1 MPAALT
7 TPSHQHDR
15 LGRLIGLAVFFA
27 GVGLL
32 AWVFVRA
39 NDLFNAPPP
48 AVPNPPAPPPPAGAG
63 ASAAPSPFVPIAASF
78 ATLLRQLLLL
88 LLMSVA
94 GSLMASK
101 GVQMFF
107 AARPLP
113 GDSSGPASAP
123 PAVAMPKSGNATSS
137 GTTKTPAA

>member
-1 MPAALT
+1 MPAAPT

-15 LGRLIGLAVFFA
+15 LGRLIGLVVFFA

-48 AVPNPPAPPPPAGAG
+48 AVPNPPAPAPASG
-63 ASAAPSPFVPIAASF
+63 ASTTPSPFVPIAASF